1 MPTPL
6 LFSSGHRAWERNR
19 AWQRRTL
26 AACLLLLSASGA
38 WAQTVKTLP
47 GDYPTLAAAITD
59 LNTNG
64 VPAGGLTL
72 NIAAGYTETAVNLT
86 LTATGTSTSPIV
98 FQKSGSGANPLLTAG
113 TGTSTTVSPA
123 TTDAVIR
130 LSGSDYVTF
139 NGIDVAESS
148 ANTTATTQMEF
159 GYALYR
165 ASATD
170 GCQNNTIRNCV
181 VTLNKTN
188 TATIGIAGLSY
199 TTANTTAVAAT
210 STAGANSGNK
220 VYGNVVT
227 NSLTGINFAAA
238 STTAL
243 ANYDQNNEIGVTAP
257 NTIGNFGGTA
267 SGWGAGGNYQNGLKI
282 SGNIINSTLNYTS
295 ATASTP
301 VAASTVTSTIR
312 GIYGN
317 TGTSSNIDIVNN
329 TITLASGA
337 TTSQMSGIENGIG
350 STAASNTVTIT
361 GNTVTNCS
369 YATATTATFYGIYNL
384 ASAATVTIAGNTISN
399 NAHGGSASAAAPCQL
414 LYNSGAGTT
423 VTLSNNRVTG
433 NTQAGTSTLNLLFGG
448 SPTSLNITDNQ
459 LTGNTKTGGTA
470 TSGTLYGI
478 QAGTAAVT
486 ATGNTV
492 SNNSIVAAG
501 SSSAIIN
508 GYYDFSSPTSEIIT
522 GNTFTNLS
530 ISGSTT
536 ATASSIYGIQTFPTS
551 TTTKTISQNTVGGLA
566 LGVTGTVF
574 GISSSSGATVAISR
588 NKLYG
593 LSAANADGIVYGLY
607 LGSGATVTASNN
619 LIGDLTAPAA
629 TGTSAVTGLYVAGGT
644 TMNLYFNTVYV
655 NASSSSTTTFG
666 TSGIY
671 VGSTTPTVDL
681 RNNLVAN
688 LSVPGA
694 TGGATAALRFS
705 AAPGAKL
712 AATSNNNLYYA
723 GAASASRVIYV
734 EGTTTLANAQPTV
747 TAYAAYVGGGRE
759 TASVTENPT
768 FLSTT
773 GTNAGFLHLN
783 PAVPNLAESKAQ
795 PISGITLDFDGETR
809 NASTPDIGADEGT
822 FVVGGV
828 ATDISAAGLAS
839 PLAVGCYGAS
849 ETVAVSIRNSGT
861 QPLDFAATPATITVI
876 VSGAATQTLTATV
889 NTGTLAPGT
898 AQTVTLGTL
907 NMLAVG
913 TYSFAITATVPG
925 DADASNNS
933 ITITRTVVGPAAQGQ
948 TLTFTGY
955 TGANLSTLYP
965 GWYEATGAAAP
976 AGTTSAW
983 TNATFPAGNTTA
995 KVNLF
1000 STGKNDWVVSPKF
1013 LPTASTVLTFSAGL
1027 SDYNSTSADPVGMTG
1042 TDDFVE
1048 VRIST
1053 DCGVT
1058 FTRIPA
1064 FAQFNAGNQPSN
1076 GSLTSYSINLGSYA
1090 GQPVIVGFFASEGTV
1105 DDTPDYDFHIDNVRV
1120 NSPQAL
1126 DMAATALAAP
1136 TATQGCYSAAETVS
1150 VTVSNVGTQTID
1162 FAVNPATV
1170 TAVVTTPGGSQ
1181 TLTSTI
1187 NSGTLAAG
1195 ATQAVALTPTLDMSA
1210 TGTYSFALT
1219 ATVQGD
1225 QDTSNDA
1232 LTPAVTRTVVAPVA
1246 GTVTASASQ
1255 LCQSGTSTLTLTGA
1269 ANGSIQWQ
1277 QSTDNTTFTDIAGA
1291 TAATFTTPVLTQTTY
1306 FRAQVR
1312 CATTATSNA
1321 VTITVTNAQVLT
1333 TNTPVTICEGTT
1345 ATLTA
1350 TATTGNTIRFY
1361 EAATGGAPL
1370 ATGGSF
1376 TTPALTAS
1384 RQYFVEAAAPITNVA
1399 GLPSNAATYGT
1410 FVQSSLVDYPLG
1422 FAVSQAGTLASVDVY
1437 PTAAGTLTIRLYS
1450 IAGTQ
1455 PSGTPT
1461 AVAGSDVTVTITAA
1475 QVGTRVTVP
1484 LNYALAPGDY
1494 KLSNLA
1500 GALGRYSS
1508 YSGTYP
1514 LSDGALTVKGSYTA
1528 YTSTSYSNT
1537 TYNSFFNLTFASE
1550 CLSGRTAIQ
1559 VNVTAPA
1566 TAGFG
1571 YANASYCTSATG
1583 PVAATLAS
1591 GATAGTFSST
1601 AGLTIDATTGTITPG
1616 TSTPGTYTVTNT
1628 VAASGG
1634 CAAVTA
1640 TATVTIT
1647 APATAGFSYAA
1658 ASYCTSAPG
1667 TVAAALTTGATAGT
1681 FSSTTGLTLDASTGA
1696 ITPGTSTPGTY
1707 TVTNTVAASG
1717 GCAAVTA
1724 TFQVTITAPATAGF
1738 GYANASYCTSATG
1751 PVAATL
1757 ASGATAGTFSSTAGL
1772 TIDATTGTITP
1783 GTSTPGTYTVTN
1795 TVAASGGCAAVT
1807 ATATVTITAP
1817 ATAGFSY
1824 AAAAYCVSATGAVA
1838 PVLTTGATAG
1848 TFSSTT
1854 GLTLDAST
1862 GAITPSTSTPGTYTV
1877 TNTVAAS
1884 GGCAAVTATFQV
1896 TISSAPVASFSY
1908 ANASYCQVTS
1918 GSAAPVLGAGA
1929 TAGTFSSSTGLV
1941 LNAGTGVINLATST
1955 PGTYTVTNT
1964 VAASGG
1970 CAATSAMFSVTINA
1984 RPAQPTITIRYNGAV
1999 TTLTSSAATGNQWYL
2014 NNTLIPG
2021 ATGQDYVVNSAA
2033 QYGNY
2038 SVVVTNAAGCASLP
2052 SALQIVTTTL
2062 KPLAGSVL
2070 DIFPNPTSGLMTVKL
2085 AGYATTTELTVYDAV
2100 GKLVHTVTVGG
2111 STAPREIQLNLS
2123 ALPTGVYMLRARTEG
2138 GTDIRRIVRE

>member
-1 MPTPL
+1 M
-6 LFSSGHRAWERNR
+6 
-19 AWQRRTL
+19 
-26 AACLLLLSASGA
+26 
-38 WAQTVKTLP
+38 KTLP

-64 VPAGGLTL
+64 VPAGGFTL

-86 LTATGTSTSPIV
+86 LTATGTSANPIV

-113 TGTSTTVSPA
+113 VGTSTTVSPA

-139 NGIDVAESS
+139 NGIDIAESS
-148 ANTTATTQMEF
+148 TNTTAATQMEF
-159 GYALYR
+159 GYAFYR

-227 NSLTGINFAAA
+227 NSLVGINFAAA
-238 STTAL
+238 STTTL
-243 ANYDQNNEIGVTAP
+243 ANYDLNNEIGVTAP

-361 GNTVTNCS
+361 GNTVTGCT
-369 YATATTATFYGIYNL
+369 YATATTATFYGVYNS
-384 ASAATVTIAGNTISN
+384 ASAATINISGNTVSN
-399 NAHGGSASAAAPCQL
+399 NAHGGSASAAAPCNL

-433 NTQAGTSTLNLLFGG
+433 NSQAGTSTLNLLYGG
-448 SPTSLNITDNQ
+448 GPTTLNITDNQ

-470 TSGTLYGI
+470 TSGTMHCI
-478 QAGTAAVT
+478 QATTAAVT
-486 ATGNTV
+486 VMGNTV
-492 SNNSIVAAG
+492 SSNSIITSG
-501 SSSAIIN
+501 TNSAVIN
-508 GYYDFSSPTSEIIT
+508 GYYDFSSPTSEIIS

-530 ISGSTT
+530 ISGTT
-536 ATASSIYGIQTFPTS
+536 TGTASSIYGIQTFPTS
-551 TTTKTISQNTVGGLA
+551 TTTKTISQNTVGGFT
-566 LGVTGTVF
+566 LGVTGAVF
-574 GISSSSGATVAISR
+574 GISTSTGSTVTVSR
-588 NKLYG
+588 NKIYG
-593 LSAANADGIVYGLY
+593 LSAANADGMVYGLY
-607 LGSGATVTASNN
+607 LGSGTTVTASNN
-619 LIGDLTAPAA
+619 LIGDLSAPAA
-629 TGTSAVTGLYVAGGT
+629 TGATAVSGLYVAGGT
-644 TMNLYFNTVYV
+644 TMNLYFNTVYL

-671 VGSTTPTVDL
+671 VASAAPTVDI

-688 LSVPGA
+688 LSVPGT

-712 AATSNNNLYYA
+712 ATTSNNNLYYA
-723 GAASASRVIYV
+723 GAPAANRVIYV
-734 EGTTTLANAQPTV
+734 EGGATLANAQTSV
-747 TAYAAYVGGGRE
+747 TAYAAYAGGGRE

-795 PISGITLDFDGETR
+795 PISSITTDFDGETR
-809 NASTPDIGADEGT
+809 DTTTPDIGADEGT

-828 ATDISAAGLAS
+828 ATDVSAAGLSS
-839 PLAVGCYGAS
+839 PLATGCYGAT

-861 QPLDFAATPATITVI
+861 QPLDFTATPATVTVT
-876 VSGAATQTLTATV
+876 VSGAATQTFTATV
-889 NTGTLAPGT
+889 NTGTLASGT
-898 AQTVTLGTL
+898 AQTVTVGTL

-925 DADASNNS
+925 DADASNNNT
-933 ITITRTVVGPAAQGQ
+933 TITRTVVAPAAQGQ

-965 GWYEATGAAAP
+965 GWFEATGATVP

-983 TNATFPAGNTTA
+983 TNATFPAGNTTI

-1000 STGKNDWVVSPKF
+1000 STGKSEWVVSPKF

-1027 SDYNSTSADPVGMTG
+1027 SDYNSTSADAAGMTG

-1064 FAQFNAGNQPSN
+1064 FAQFNAGNQPPN
-1076 GSLTSYSINLGSYA
+1076 GSLANYSINLGSYA
-1090 GQPVIVGFFASEGTV
+1090 GQPVILGFFASEGTV
-1105 DDTPDYDFHIDNVRV
+1105 DDNPDYDFHIDNVRV

-1126 DMAATALAAP
+1126 DLAATGLATP
-1136 TATQGCYSAAETVS
+1136 ATQTCYSATETVS

-1162 FAVNPATV
+1162 FAATPATV
-1170 TAVVTTPGGSQ
+1170 TAVVTTPGGPQ
-1181 TLTSTI
+1181 TLTATVST
-1187 NSGTLAAG
+1187 GTLAAG
-1195 ATQAVALTPTLDMSA
+1195 ATQAVALAPVLNMSA
-1210 TGTYSFALT
+1210 AGTYSFALT

-1232 LTPAVTRTVVAPVA
+1232 LASAVTRTVTAPVA
-1246 GTVTASASQ
+1246 GTVTASSSQ

-1277 QSTDNTTFTDIAGA
+1277 QSTDNTTFTDVAGA
-1291 TAATFTTPVLTQTTY
+1291 TAATFTTPILTQTTY

-1312 CATTATSNA
+1312 CVTAATSNVA
-1321 VTITVTNAQVLT
+1321 TITVNNAQVLT

-1350 TATTGNTIRFY
+1350 TAATGNTIRFY
-1361 EAATGGAPL
+1361 DAATGGAPL
-1370 ATGGSF
+1370 ATGGTF

-1384 RQYFVEAAAPITNVA
+1384 RQYFVEAATPITYVA
-1399 GLPSNAATYGT
+1399 GLPSNSSAYGT
-1410 FVQSSLVDYPLG
+1410 FAQSSLLDYPLG

-1437 PTAAGTLTIRLYS
+1437 PTAAGPLTIRLYS

-1484 LNYALAPGDY
+1484 LNYTLAPGDY

-1500 GALGRYSS
+1500 GALGRYST
-1508 YSGTYP
+1508 YTGTYP
-1514 LSDGALTVKGSYTA
+1514 LTDGALTVKGSYTA

-1537 TYNSFFNLTFASE
+1537 TYNSFFNLTFTSE
-1550 CLSGRTAIQ
+1550 CLSNRTAIQ
-1559 VNVTAPA
+1559 VNVTTPA
-1566 TAGFG
+1566 TAGFS
-1571 YANASYCTSATG
+1571 YADASYCTSATG
-1583 PVAATLAS
+1583 PVTATLAA

-1601 AGLTIDATTGTITPG
+1601 SGLTIDAATGAITPATSTPGTYTVTNTVAAAGGCGPVSSTTTVTITAPATAGFSYAATSYCTSAAGSIAAALNTGATAGTFSSTTGLTIEPTTGTITPA

-1640 TATVTIT
+1640 TFQVAIT
-1647 APATAGFSYAA
+1647 APATADFSYAA
-1658 ASYCTSAPG
+1658 ASYCTSATGSVTP
-1667 TVAAALTTGATAGT
+1667 TLTTGAASGT
-1681 FSSTTGLTLDASTGA
+1681 FSSTSGLTINATTGA

-1724 TFQVTITAPATAGF
+1724 TT
-1738 GYANASYCTSATG
+1738 
-1751 PVAATL
+1751 
-1757 ASGATAGTFSSTAGL
+1757 
-1772 TIDATTGTITP
+1772 
-1783 GTSTPGTYTVTN
+1783 
-1795 TVAASGGCAAVT
+1795 
-1807 ATATVTITAP
+1807 TVTITAP

-1824 AAAAYCVSATGAVA
+1824 ANASYCASASGSAA
-1838 PVLTTGATAG
+1838 PVLATGATAG

-1854 GLTLDAST
+1854 GLVINAST
-1862 GAITPSTSTPGTYTV
+1862 GA
-1877 TNTVAAS
+1877 
-1884 GGCAAVTATFQV
+1884 
-1896 TISSAPVASFSY
+1896 
-1908 ANASYCQVTS
+1908 
-1918 GSAAPVLGAGA
+1918 
-1929 TAGTFSSSTGLV
+1929 
-1941 LNAGTGVINLATST
+1941 INLATST

-1964 VAASGG
+1964 VAAAGG
-1970 CAATSAMFSVTINA
+1970 CAATSATFSVTINA

-2014 NNTLIPG
+2014 NNILIPG

-2038 SVVVTNAAGCASLP
+2038 TVVVTSAAGCASLP
-2052 SALQIVTTTL
+2052 STVQVVTSAV

-2070 DIFPNPTSGLMTVKL
+2070 DIYPNPTTNGLLTVKL
-2085 AGYATTTELTVYDAV
+2085 AGYAKATELTVYDAV
-2100 GKLVHTVTVGG
+2100 GKLVQTLTVSG
-2111 STAPREIQLNLS
+2111 STTPREVQLNLS
-2123 ALPTGVYMLRARTEG
+2123 HLPTGVYMLRARTEG